1 MTRPWTELVCSDDA
15 IELIRSWSEAS
26 ATTSLIVQAVAGQG
40 RKVLERL
47 QVSTRSPL
55 GAIALH
61 TGGVVIDDGWLRV
74 LGSGSAEVPRRV
86 DEWNGLGGVRR
97 CDLGLLVADDVV
109 GGFFCWFESPRT
121 IHYLAPDT
129 LEWEDLKLGYTDWL
143 RWCFGE
149 GLADFY
155 RELRWEGWQTEVRCL
170 PGDRGMH
177 ISPPLFTEGP
187 TIVERSRRPVPVDE
201 LWSLALD
208 VRAQLRAVADDTEA

>member
-15 IELIRSWSEAS
+15 IELIRSWGEAS
-26 ATTSLIVQAVAGQG
+26 AAPSLIVPAVSGQG
-40 RKVLERL
+40 RRVLEQL

-74 LGSGSAEVPRRV
+74 LGSGSAEVPRCL
-86 DEWNGLGGVRR
+86 DEWNGLGGKRR

-109 GGFFCWFESPRT
+109 GGFFCWFESPQT

-129 LEWEDLKLGYTDWL
+129 LEWEDLELGYADWL
-143 RWCFGE
+143 SWCFGD

-155 RELRWEGWQTEVRCL
+155 RELRWEGWQAEVGCL
-170 PGDRGMH
+170 PSDHGLH
-177 ISPPLFTEGP
+177 VWPPLFSEGAS
-187 TIVERSRRPVPVDE
+187 IAERSRRPVSVEE

-208 VRAQLRAVADDTEA
+208 VGKQLRAVGNSTET